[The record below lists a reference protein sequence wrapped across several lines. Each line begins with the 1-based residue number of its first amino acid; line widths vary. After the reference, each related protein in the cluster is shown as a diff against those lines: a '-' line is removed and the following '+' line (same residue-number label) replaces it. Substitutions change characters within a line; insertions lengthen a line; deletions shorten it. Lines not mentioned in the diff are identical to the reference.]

1 MNKLT
6 NILYLFLCIFCFAAC
21 DSSDAPANGY
31 IATTE
36 ESSSS
41 LVLKGYEGGNLG
53 FSVFQ
58 PTGFDKPFYIKNQ
71 KFTGTAFNF
80 IKGDA
85 MRLDAM
91 GDVPLTGDWKDSISI
106 DNNSTYWVRY
116 TSISA
121 YKYAKV
127 RVAYIQ
133 GNNVGIEYILGK
145 TDQRPNANANTGYD
159 KVSVT
164 NYEMPHLNASNYYV
178 DHYVTFNGSQVLN
191 YALEWN
197 AEKKHSAWV
206 AFSFDAVTSKIAIDR
221 TDSWAVDPGLPTSMQ
236 TTEEDHKNDGFDKGH
251 LCASYDRVYSKD
263 ANAQTF
269 YYSNMSPQIAS
280 FNQGFWASFEG
291 LVQNWARSN
300 SYDKLYLTKG
310 GTIDQLLINYVDS
323 SKSQCTNDK
332 GFTVH
337 GLACPKYYFMA
348 ILSEK
353 AGVYHAIG
361 FWVEHRDDY
370 GYSNG
375 KYASSD
381 VMKTYAVSIDKLE
394 QLTGLDFFCNLP
406 DDVENQAESTYNMSD
421 WAW

>member
-1 MNKLT
+1 MSKLT
-6 NILYLFLCIFCFAAC
+6 NIFILVLWLCYFVAC
-21 DSSDAPANGY
+21 DSSPDSQAKNN
-31 IATTE
+31 IEITE
-36 ESSSS
+36 EGASS
-41 LVLKGYEGGNLG
+41 LILRDNSNSSIV
-53 FSVFQ
+53 Q
-58 PTGFDKPFYIKNQ
+58 PNGFDKPFYIKN
-71 KFTGTAFNF
+71 KKIAGMSYTF
-80 IKGDA
+80 IQTNA
-85 MRLDAM
+85 VRLDAM
-91 GDVPLTGDWKDSISI
+91 KELPATISTNWKDSISI
-106 DNNSTYWVRY
+106 VEGVTYWVRY
-116 TSISA
+116 TSLTT
-121 YKYAKV
+121 YKYIKL
-127 RVAYIQ
+127 RVAYID
-133 GNNVGIEYILGK
+133 GSNVGIEYILGK

-206 AFSFDAVTSKIAIDR
+206 AYSFDAVTSKIAIDR

-251 LCASYDRVYSKD
+251 LCASYDRVYSKE

-300 SYDKLYLTKG
+300 NYDKLYLTKG

-323 SKSQCTNDK
+323 SKSQWTNDK

-406 DDVENQAESTYNMSD
+406 DDVENQVESIYGESD
-421 WAW
+421 WTW

>member
-1 MNKLT
+1 MNKLM
-6 NILYLFLCIFCFAAC
+6 NILYLSLCIFCFAAC

-36 ESSSS
+36 DNSSS
-41 LVLKGYEGGNLG
+41 LVLKGYEGGNSG

-58 PTGFDKPFYIKNQ
+58 PTGFDKPFYIKD
-71 KFTGTAFNF
+71 KKLTGTAFGFMKN
-80 IKGDA
+80 DA
-85 MRLDAM
+85 TRLDAM
-91 GDVPLTGDWKDSISI
+91 GDVPSSGDWKDSIVI

-116 TSISA
+116 TSVAA
-121 YKYAKV
+121 YKYTKV
-127 RVAYIQ
+127 RVAYIE
-133 GNNVGIEYILGK
+133 GNNVGLEYLVAK
-145 TDQRPNANANTGYD
+145 VDERPNVNANTGYD

-164 NYEMPHLNASNYYV
+164 NYEMPHLNTTNYYV
-178 DHYVTFNGSQVLN
+178 DHYVTLNGSQVLN

-206 AFSFDAVTSKIAIDR
+206 AYSFDAVTSKITIDR
-221 TDSWAVDPGLPTSMQ
+221 TDSWAVDPGLSTAMQ

-251 LCASYDRVYSKD
+251 LCASYDRVYSKE
-263 ANAQTF
+263 ANEQTF

-291 LVQNWARSN
+291 LVQDWARSN
-300 SYDKLYLTKG
+300 KYDKVYLAKG

-323 SKSQCTNDK
+323 SKNQWTNDK

-353 AGVYHAIG
+353 DGAYHAIG
-361 FWVEHRDDY
+361 FWMEHRDDY

-375 KYASSD
+375 KYASSE

-406 DDVENQAESTYNMSD
+406 DDVENQAESAYSESD
-421 WAW
+421 WSW